1 MVSGFAVKYQRKL
14 CLLRHCFFNSIYSI
28 SRHRLILIDVINNYQ
43 KHLQDLFGGAEK
55 PTKKRFL
62 SVSVDEDKENR
73 NPKKLKP
80 ENLKDEPESSG
91 FFEGSLNKSIT
102 DSFDRLMKERSLEI
116 ENLKKICDL
125 KNAQIVEVIPQ
136 LF

>member
-1 MVSGFAVKYQRKL
+1 MNIL
-14 CLLRHCFFNSIYSI
+14 I
-28 SRHRLILIDVINNYQ
+28 SRYKLTWIVVINKFE

-62 SVSVDEDKENR
+62 SVSVDQDKENR

-116 ENLKKICDL
+116 DNLKKICDL

-136 LF
+136 LFLN